1 MTAIVSQTQKK
12 ISPAQINDMKR
23 FGEIHYDKSL
33 AEYSR
38 WKIGGTADVAIV
50 PHSAEAIAQLM
61 DYIAKE
67 KVPFV
72 IIGSSSNLLFADE
85 GLRAL
90 AILLGDQI
98 SDMKI
103 SGRRVYAQCGLWVP
117 KFSRRVAHAGLTGA
131 EHMIGIPGTLGG
143 LICMNGGSQ
152 RKGVGDFLVSVRSVS
167 PEGELTKFTKAQ
179 CEFAYR
185 ESVFQRNQHI
195 IVDAEFEYPLAEDK
209 QGVRRDMLEILRDR
223 RSKFPKKLP
232 NCGSVFVS
240 NPALYADYGP
250 PGAVIEHCGLK
261 GLSINQA
268 QISPLHANF
277 IVNNGGA
284 CAKDVLYLIH
294 LIRETV
300 FKETGYLMPA
310 EAKYVS
316 PNGEIVSAH
325 EKAQQLY
332 A

>member
-1 MTAIVSQTQKK
+1 MTASQTQKI
-12 ISPAQINDMKR
+12 ISPAQLNYIKR
-23 FGEIHYDKSL
+23 YGVIYYDKSL

-38 WKIGGTADVAIV
+38 WKIGGTADVTIA

-61 DYIAKE
+61 AYVAKE
-67 KVPFV
+67 KIPYV

-90 AILLGDQI
+90 VILLGDQI
-98 SDMKI
+98 SKMEVSSKK
-103 SGRRVYAQCGLWVP
+103 VYAQCGLWVP
-117 KFSRRVAHAGLTGA
+117 RFSRRVAQAGLTGA

-167 PEGELTKFTKAQ
+167 PEGELMKFTKAQ

-195 IVDAEFEYPLAEDK
+195 IVDAEFEYPLAENKHD
-209 QGVRRDMLEILRDR
+209 VRRNMLSILHDR
-223 RSKFPKKLP
+223 RLKFPKKLP

-240 NPALYADYGP
+240 NPAMYADYGP
-250 PGAVIEHCGLK
+250 PGAVIERCGLK
-261 GLSINQA
+261 GLAKNQA
-268 QISPLHANF
+268 QISPMHANF

-284 CAKDVLYLIH
+284 NAKDVLYLIH

-300 FKETGYLMPA
+300 RKETGYLMPA
-310 EAKYVS
+310 EARYVS
-316 PNGEIVSAH
+316 SGGEVISAH
-325 EKAQQLY
+325 EKARELY